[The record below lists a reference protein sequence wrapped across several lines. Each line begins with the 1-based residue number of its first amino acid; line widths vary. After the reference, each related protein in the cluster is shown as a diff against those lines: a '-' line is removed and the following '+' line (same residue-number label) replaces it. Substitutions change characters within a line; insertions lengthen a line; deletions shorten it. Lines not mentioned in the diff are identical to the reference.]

1 MFSAMTAKYPIF
13 NLVFLENEMLE
24 EDIFRPLKIFRY
36 SSIEYIQVYSDSC
49 KQMCHFPALLEKS
62 VEKNCSGHYNEGK
75 DKKGR
80 DVSSTRVYIL
90 RENKFEIIR
99 AWPLKVHLKL
109 VLWS

>member
-24 EDIFRPLKIFRY
+24 EDIFRPLKIF
-36 SSIEYIQVYSDSC
+36 IQVYSDSC

-80 DVSSTRVYIL
+80 EVSSTRVYIL

-99 AWPLKVHLKL
+99 A
-109 VLWS
+109 